1 MENKSA
7 DVLVL
12 GAGIVG
18 LSLALKLQE
27 RGRDVVLVDRGRPG
41 AGTNNSGP

>member
-1 MENKSA
+1 MGLVENNSA

-12 GAGIVG
+12 GAGIVC

-27 RGRDVVLVDRGRPG
+27 RGREALNRLLDEMMQ
-41 AGTNNSGP
+41 A